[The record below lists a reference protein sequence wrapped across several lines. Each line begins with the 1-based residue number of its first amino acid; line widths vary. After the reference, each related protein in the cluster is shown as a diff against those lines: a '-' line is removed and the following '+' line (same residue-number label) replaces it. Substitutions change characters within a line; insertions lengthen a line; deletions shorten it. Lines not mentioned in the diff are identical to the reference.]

1 MNQTEYAL
9 LNVEDDTMRLWNM
22 ANEDT
27 NDVNTNEMIDFLE
40 RKGKYPPLPLKKSN
54 FFRNFY
60 APTRYDPDQKY
71 NMEQYNP
78 FYVQRA
84 KIAWKKYKEDDDQI
98 RRSAVE
104 SERYQQNKIKE
115 EEYSK
120 IKNAVLQNIRN
131 FDPMK
136 PLYLEQKEDL
146 ERSLD
151 SLKPSDKTDL
161 KTELSNVVFNK
172 TTPKPKPWLYMF
184 SPFKPRGGKSKR
196 VTRVK
201 RSRRVKRSTKRRKH

>member
-1 MNQTEYAL
+1 MTQTAEYAL
-9 LNVEDDTMRLWNM
+9 LNVENDTMRLWNM

-136 PLYLEQKEDL
+136 HPEQKKDL

-172 TTPKPKPWLYMF
+172 TTPTPQVPRLYMF
-184 SPFKPRGGKSKR
+184 KNPFKGGKSKR